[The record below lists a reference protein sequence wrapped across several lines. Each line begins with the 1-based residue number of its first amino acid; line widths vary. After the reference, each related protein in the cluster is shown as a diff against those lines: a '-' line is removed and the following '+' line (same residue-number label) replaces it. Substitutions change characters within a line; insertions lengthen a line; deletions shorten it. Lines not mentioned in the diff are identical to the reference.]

1 MTADFSRPLTAQ
13 EAVLGEL
20 RRMIADGRLLPGGRI
35 VQDLLSAEL
44 GVSRVPLREA
54 LKILEGEGLVHYAA
68 HRGHVVAPLSLADL
82 LEVYRIRELL
92 EPEAVTLAVP
102 VLTEAALALLVD
114 AAHEVEEAASCGD
127 VTRMTVANRL
137 LHDTLIEA
145 CGLPRLVRTIRQ
157 LWDATEVYRTVYY
170 NDELNRERVLHEHRD
185 LVEAACARD
194 TEGLLAV
201 LASHRANAIT
211 ALRPV
216 LSRVDATG

>member
-1 MTADFSRPLTAQ
+1 MTADFSRPMTAQ

-20 RRMIADGRLLPGGRI
+20 RRMIADGRLLPGERI
-35 VQDLLSAEL
+35 VQDLLSVEL

-102 VLTEAALALLVD
+102 LLTDVTLARLVD
-114 AAHEVEEAASCGD
+114 AAHEVEEAAGCGD

-170 NDELNRERVLHEHRD
+170 ADELNRDRVLREHRD

-194 TEGLLAV
+194 AEGLLAV
-201 LASHRANAIT
+201 LASHRANAIA

-216 LSRVDATG
+216 LSRSDAAG